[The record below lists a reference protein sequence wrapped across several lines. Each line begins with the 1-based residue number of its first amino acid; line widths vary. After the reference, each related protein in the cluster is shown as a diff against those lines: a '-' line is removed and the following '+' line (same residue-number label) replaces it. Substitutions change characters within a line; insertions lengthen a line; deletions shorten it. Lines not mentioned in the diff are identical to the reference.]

1 MKPPKMQKNLIVDT
15 IRFINVE
22 EEINICLSSSHFIVA
37 ERMKV
42 FHMVG
47 GSSPS

>member
-1 MKPPKMQKNLIVDT
+1 MQKNLIVAT
-15 IRFINVE
+15 IRTSMLK

-37 ERMKV
+37 ERMTFNHV
-42 FHMVG
+42 VG